1 MRRNVVDI
9 DVVTVSDYDAAPAE
23 VVGVQE
29 AVLHRLILAY
39 VSVRPDYLKTWWVGD

>member
-1 MRRNVVDI
+1 MRCDVMDV
-9 DVVTVSDYDAAPAE
+9 DVVAVRDLDAAAAE

-39 VSVRPDYLKTWWVGD
+39 VSVRPDYLKT